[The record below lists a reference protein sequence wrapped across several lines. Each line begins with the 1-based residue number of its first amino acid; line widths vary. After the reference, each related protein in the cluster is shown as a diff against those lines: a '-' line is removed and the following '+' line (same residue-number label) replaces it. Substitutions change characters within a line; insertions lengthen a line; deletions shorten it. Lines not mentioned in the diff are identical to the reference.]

1 VAEIKELQQ
10 KVDHTALIVQMTA
23 AVNEAAHRWDEVG
36 RIYAESWDAGFGK
49 HVEILGK
56 IKAQKEARD
65 KAGLEKAML
74 CFQLATVF
82 LPVIGGPA
90 AIAMAPI
97 LTARARLFTSTM
109 EKKARDLW
117 TGYARQE
124 PIASKVVAEVGKRSI
139 DAGKSAAEKIQ
150 KSIVEKLIP
159 KYPELEAKPAVTPV
173 KAFKDKNSA
182 TRDFMNG
189 WVKECSGWNVAGGI
203 DRLLIPVAH
212 QLFLNHPWIKTAP
225 AVEAT
230 LALQTSLTSYIEMA
244 AWMRWARTLDE
255 KHWKNVHTW
264 YYTDYS
270 TKNRN
275 DRVQMV
281 QNRSRRMALE
291 TLDYRSLYLHF
302 AYNFPRGE
310 YIRKLTI
317 LDPSTGFPGDDVTLD
332 LYEFIQMAKSK
343 EAAARMLKKLVPAG
357 QMNEEIAGELMAA

>member
-1 VAEIKELQQ
+1 MAEVKELQQ
-10 KVDHTALIVQMTA
+10 KVDHTALIVQMTT
-23 AVNEAAHRWDEVG
+23 AVNQAAHRWDEVG

-56 IKAQKEARD
+56 IKAQREARE

-74 CFQLATVF
+74 CLQLATVF
-82 LPVIGGPA
+82 LPIVGGPA

-97 LTARARLFTSTM
+97 LTARAKLFSSTM

-117 TGYARQE
+117 TSYATQE

-139 DAGKSAAEKIQ
+139 EAGKAAAEKIQ
-150 KSIVEKLIP
+150 KKIIEKLNP
-159 KYPELEAKPAVTPV
+159 KYPELEAKPAVSPV
-173 KAFKDKNSA
+173 KAFKDKNSV

-189 WVKECSGWNVAGGI
+189 WVNDCAKWNVDGGI

-225 AVEAT
+225 EVERT
-230 LALQTSLTSYIEMA
+230 QALQTSLTSYIEMA
-244 AWMRWARTLDE
+244 AWLRWARTLDE
-255 KHWKNVHTW
+255 KHWKEVHMW
-264 YYTDYS
+264 YHKDYS
-270 TKNRN
+270 TKNLN

-302 AYNFPRGE
+302 SYNFPRSL

-317 LDPSTGFPGDDVTLD
+317 LDPSTGFPGDDVTLN
-332 LYEFIQMAKSK
+332 LYEFIQLAKSK
-343 EAAARMLKKLVPAG
+343 DAAARYLKQIVPSG
-357 QMNEEIAGELMAA
+357 QMNDDMAGELMAA